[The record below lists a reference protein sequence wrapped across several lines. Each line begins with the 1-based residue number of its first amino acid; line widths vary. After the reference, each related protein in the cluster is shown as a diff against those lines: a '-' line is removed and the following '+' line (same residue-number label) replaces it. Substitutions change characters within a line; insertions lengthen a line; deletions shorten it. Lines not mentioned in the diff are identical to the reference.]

1 MTNNEKIKAFV
12 LEAVGC
18 PYVYGATGQ
27 KCTAA
32 YRRARMEQYP
42 GSAEAIKKNCQ
53 VLSGKS
59 ATCYGCKYN
68 GKKAYD
74 CAQLTRFAAK
84 AIGTEIPSGATSQWN
99 KVDWAQKGA
108 LDSLPLHQVCFLYL
122 ERDGKM
128 GHTGV
133 YLGDGTVIDAR
144 GHSAGVVHRKLDDV
158 QWSHWALLKQQEIEP
173 APDKAPEKE
182 ETNMSKYIVTGTRLA
197 LRRSPSTSDPLVKYS
212 NGEDVR
218 METGTVITGEPYNAE
233 WVKVTYEGMT
243 GYSMV
248 KFLQLVEEVKPP
260 QLEAPEFPEEE
271 LTDKEKLDRLWAW
284 YQAEKGAS

>member
-84 AIGTEIPSGATSQWN
+84 AIGAEIPSGATSQWN

-133 YLGDGTVIDAR
+133 YLGDGTVVDAR

-158 QWSHWALLKQQEIEP
+158 QWTHWALLKQQEIE
-173 APDKAPEKE
+173 DEKE
-182 ETNMSKYIVTGTRLA
+182 GNAVAKFIVTGNRLA
-197 LRRSPSTSDPLVKYS
+197 LREKPTTSATVLL
-212 NGEDVR
+212 R
-218 METGTVITGEPYNAE
+218 METGTEITGEAVNDE
-233 WVKVTYEGMT
+233 WVKITVNGKV
-243 GYSMV
+243 GYSMA
-248 KFLQLVEEVKPP
+248 KHLAQVEVVPAEPQPP
-260 QLEAPEFPEEE
+260 AAEMPAE
-271 LTDKEKLDRLWAW
+271 LTDKEKLDKLWAW

>member
-84 AIGTEIPSGATSQWN
+84 AIGAEIPSGATSQWN
-99 KVDWAQKGA
+99 KVDWAQKGV

-158 QWSHWALLKQQEIEP
+158 KWTHWALLKQQEIE
-173 APDKAPEKE
+173 DEKE
-182 ETNMSKYIVTGTRLA
+182 GNAVAKFIVTGNRLA
-197 LRRSPSTSDPLVKYS
+197 LREKPATSATVLL
-212 NGEDVR
+212 R
-218 METGTVITGEPYNAE
+218 MDTGTEIAGEAVNDE
-233 WVKVTYEGMT
+233 WVKITVNGKV
-243 GYSMV
+243 GYSMA
-248 KFLQLVEEVKPP
+248 KHLAQVEVVPAEPQPP
-260 QLEAPEFPEEE
+260 AAEMPAE
-271 LTDKEKLDRLWAW
+271 LTDKEKLEVLWAW

>member
-42 GSAEAIKKNCQ
+42 GSAEAIRKNCQ

-84 AIGTEIPSGATSQWN
+84 AIGVEIPSGASSQWN
-99 KVDWAQKGA
+99 RVDWAQKGTI
-108 LDSLPLHQVCFLYL
+108 DTLPLHQPCFLYM
-122 ERDGKM
+122 ERASANPM

-133 YLGDGTVIDAR
+133 YLGDGTAIDAR
-144 GHSAGVVHRKLDDV
+144 GHSSGVVHAALDDV
-158 QWSHWALLKQQEIEP
+158 AWTHWALLKQQEIEQE
-173 APDKAPEKE
+173 PDKAPEKE
-182 ETNMSKYIVTGTRLA
+182 EKTMAKYIVTGTRLA
-197 LRRSPSTSDPLVKYS
+197 LRQRPSTSAPLVKKS
-212 NGEDVR
+212 GRDVR
-218 METGTVITGEPYNAE
+218 MDTGTEIAGEPFNDE
-233 WVKVTYEGMT
+233 WVQAVYDGLT

-248 KFLQLVEEVKPP
+248 KFLARVEAVKPP
-260 QLEAPEFPEEE
+260 QYEDPEIPEEE
-271 LTDKEKLDRLWAW
+271 LTDKEKIDRLWAW
-284 YQAEKGAS
+284 YQEARAS

>member
-1 MTNNEKIKAFV
+1 MTNNEKIKSFV

-59 ATCYGCKYN
+59 TTCYGCKYN

-74 CAQLTRFAAK
+74 CAQLTRYAAK

-108 LDSLPLHQVCFLYL
+108 FDSLPLHQVCFLYL

-158 QWSHWALLKQQEIEP
+158 NWTHWALLKAQEIEEEP
-173 APDKAPEKE
+173 VQETVKE
-182 ETNMSKYIVTGTRLA
+182 ESEMVNYKVTGTRLA
-197 LRRSPSTSDPLVKYS
+197 LREKPSTTSAVLT
-212 NGEDVR
+212 R
-218 METGTVITGEPYNAE
+218 MDTGTVIQGEATNAD
-233 WVKVTYEGMT
+233 WVKVSYNGLT
-243 GYSMV
+243 GYSMAKYLNV
-248 KFLQLVEEVKPP
+248 MIPADHEP
-260 QLEAPEFPEEE
+260 
-271 LTDKEKLDRLWAW
+271 TD
-284 YQAEKGAS
+284 AEKMEILWNWYKKEVGV

>member
-59 ATCYGCKYN
+59 TTCYGCKYN

-84 AIGTEIPSGATSQWN
+84 AIGAEIPSGATSQWN

-158 QWSHWALLKQQEIEP
+158 QWTHWALLKQQEIEP

-197 LRRSPSTSDPLVKYS
+197 LRRSPSTSAPLVQR
-212 NGEDVR
+212 NGRDVR
-218 METGTVITGEPYNAE
+218 MDTGTEIYGEPFNNE
-233 WVKVTYEGMT
+233 WAKVAYDGLT

-260 QLEAPEFPEEE
+260 QLEAPEIPEEE
-271 LTDKEKLDRLWAW
+271 LTDKEKLDRLWNLHLKA
-284 YQAEKGAS
+284 GDVR